1 LGLSGEF
8 PVDEIGGRGLSQA
21 SQKPPEPQLRSPT
34 ISELQDDLADDG
46 WEPDLDEL
54 IEELTDPEP
63 EMLPSVPRGWRI
75 FPKGTFIDESTVAL
89 LLAEVERHSGIHRRT
104 RPAAS
109 LPEFR
114 TERRR
119 RKKKRKE
126 RTRTRKEKKRKKN
139 E

>member
-1 LGLSGEF
+1 LSGEF

-54 IEELTDPEP
+54 IEELADPEP
-63 EMLPSVPRGWRI
+63 ETLPLVPRGWRI
-75 FPKGTFIDESTVAL
+75 FPKGTFIDDSTFAL
-89 LLAEVERHSGIHRRT
+89 LLAEAERHSGIHRRT

-114 TERRR
+114 TERRKR
-119 RKKKRKE
+119 KKRKGANKDQE
-126 RTRTRKEKKRKKN
+126 GKKNKRKKN
-139 E
+139 D